1 MEITPTEILVSQ
13 GENDYGEGLQRLTST
28 VGAKLVEGTR
38 KTNSFPSASIYR
50 VPKDLRKVNKSA
62 YTPRLVAIGPLHR
75 NDKHL
80 QNDMRHV
87 KTSYTNKLLSRQ
99 IIMITAG
106 MEVLESEEKKN
117 AVLRECLAEMKKLID
132 RVKECYLREVEVDEA
147 MLVVDGCFILEL
159 LYRSSEGLENDLT
172 FGNSLIRYTIE
183 TDLLTLENQIPF
195 FVLEKLFSLTVGRIP
210 NRHNEKLSLTDYVL
224 AFIRRMMILDDQGL
238 NLLLRGPAKESV
250 TAERSSPKTGYCS
263 PRDCVLRIFGN
274 KLENSTTAAE
284 ENVESGNATYFRHI
298 LHVLHDG
305 FLPRDRSNEKER
317 YNDKKKGKKVSKY
330 SLSELAVLS
339 SASDLAYA
347 GVKFLPGKATGRE
360 FKLKFTEPEGLF
372 WWFRS
377 ARFEIPPVCLF
388 DYTESILRNLIAFE
402 QCCPGVSKHV
412 TSYAFIMSML
422 VNTDKDVLV
431 LEKAGVVSNY
441 LGTRK
446 NATALFNKLCI
457 LSFPGDHFIN
467 PWKEATLYSQRFWP
481 KHAAH
486 LRRIPT
492 LFHVENDLVLLDNQ
506 IPFLVFEK
514 LFQLTTSSSSSLNP
528 KACRRARFVIPPLAI
543 YDNTE
548 CYLRNLIAFEL
559 CCPGV
564 SQNVTSY
571 AFVMDMLVNFDEDVE
586 VLEKAKVMRSYL
598 GASKDATHLFNKLC
612 KETVL
617 EHYFADMCVLATKY
631 SKRFLPKNM
640 ALLKGTYFDS
650 PWTFIAFCVGFVA
663 FVMSLVEFA
672 RDFSKKG

>member
-13 GENDYGEGLQRLTST
+13 GENDDGEGLQRLTST
-28 VGAKLVEGTR
+28 VGAKLVDGTR
-38 KTNSFPSASIYR
+38 KTDSFPSACIYR

-62 YTPRLVAIGPLHR
+62 YIPRLVAIGPLHR

-80 QNDMRHV
+80 QNAMQHV
-87 KTSYTNKLLSRQ
+87 KTSYTNRLLSRQ
-99 IIMITAG
+99 MIIPAG

-132 RVKECYLREVEVDEA
+132 HVKECYLREVKVDEA

-159 LYRSSEGLENDLT
+159 LYRSSVGQESDLT

-210 NRHNEKLSLTDYVL
+210 NRRNEKWLLTDYVL
-224 AFIRRMMILDDQGL
+224 AFIPRMMILDDQGL
-238 NLLLRGPAKESV
+238 NLLLRGPAKEIV
-250 TAERSSPKTGYCS
+250 TAESSSPKTGYCS
-263 PRDCVLRIFGN
+263 PSDCVLRFFGN

-305 FLPRDRSNEKER
+305 FLPRDRSMEKER
-317 YNDKKKGKKVSKY
+317 PSHLKKGEKVSKY

-339 SASDLAYA
+339 SASDLTYA
-347 GVKFLPGKATGRE
+347 GVKFVPGKATGRE

-412 TSYAFIMSML
+412 TSYAFVMSML

-446 NATALFNKLCI
+446 NATVLFNKLCI
-457 LSFPGDHFIN
+457 LSFPGEHFIN
-467 PWKEATLYSQRFWP
+467 SWKEATLYSQRFWP
-481 KHAAH
+481 KHVAH
-486 LRRIPT
+486 LRR
-492 LFHVENDLVLLDNQ
+492 
-506 IPFLVFEK
+506 
-514 LFQLTTSSSSSLNP
+514 
-528 KACRRARFVIPPLAI
+528 
-543 YDNTE
+543 
-548 CYLRNLIAFEL
+548 
-559 CCPGV
+559 
-564 SQNVTSY
+564 
-571 AFVMDMLVNFDEDVE
+571 M
-586 VLEKAKVMRSYL
+586 
-598 GASKDATHLFNKLC
+598 
-612 KETVL
+612 
-617 EHYFADMCVLATKY
+617 
-631 SKRFLPKNM
+631 
-640 ALLKGTYFDS
+640 YFDS
-650 PWTFIAFCVGFVA
+650 PWTFIAFCIGFVA
-663 FVMSLVEFA
+663 FAITLVQFI
-672 RDFSKKG
+672 RDFL